1 MSNPASN
8 RLPSIHHVAF
18 ACRDPQATDRFYGEL
33 LGLPLV
39 NTEVQ
44 KMGNGYLKHMF
55 YDTGDGSCIAFF
67 YLHGLGEPSPLKT
80 AISTDLGL
88 PKWVN
93 HFAFRVH
100 DEAEADATARR
111 LVEGG
116 FPMEMEID
124 HGWCVSRYFPDPNG
138 ILVELCRDR
147 PGLPVDEP
155 QARALMLAD
164 PLA

>member
-1 MSNPASN
+1 MAEANSK
-8 RLPSIHHVAF
+8 PSIHHVAF
-18 ACRDPQATDRFYGEL
+18 ACRDPIATDHFYGEL

-44 KMGNGYLKHMF
+44 TQHGGYLKHMF

-67 YLHGLGEPSPLKT
+67 YLHNLGEPSPLKT

-93 HFAFRVH
+93 HFAFRVT
-100 DEAEADATARR
+100 EAEAALKAQRLIDA
-111 LVEGG
+111 G
-116 FPMEMEID
+116 FTMEMEID
-124 HGWCVSRYFPDPNG
+124 HGWCVSKYFPDPNG

-147 PGLPVDEP
+147 PGIPVDLHG
-155 QARALMLAD
+155 ARALLMAD
-164 PLA
+164 PLQRV